1 MKKNGMINSDIASVL
16 ARLGHTDT
24 IVIADC
30 GLPIPEHV
38 PRIDLSITKGT
49 PSFIEVLEAV
59 LDDMEVE
66 KMTLA
71 YEMEMHN
78 PSLHQNL
85 LKRCNQYTMDFLSHD
100 VLKEATNDAKVVIRT
115 GEASP
120 FANVILTSG
129 VIF

>member
-49 PSFIEVLEAV
+49 PSFIEVLEAI

-71 YEMEMHN
+71 NEMEIHN

-85 LKRCNQYTMDFLSHD
+85 LNRCNQYTMDFLSHD